1 MSRSRSRTCVPKSYG
16 LAGEGSVWF
25 CGECGGELAAG
36 ADAERGE
43 HLAQVVGDGR
53 RADVQLRGDLG
64 IGGTVAGQAGD
75 MCFACGQ
82 SISGLR
88 GAFGCALASRAELGP
103 GPFGKR
109 PGAG

>member
-1 MSRSRSRTCVPKSYG
+1 M
-16 LAGEGSVWF
+16 
-25 CGECGGELAAG
+25 
-36 ADAERGE
+36 
-43 HLAQVVGDGR
+43 
-53 RADVQLRGDLG
+53 
-64 IGGTVAGQAGD
+64 AGQAGD

-109 PGAG
+109 LMATAGQISWPSAGSLNAPLAAVMLRSWPVHE